1 MPLFGRITRQPLTD
15 FGTKE
20 KIIMSEKNQ
29 VLDTD
34 DEIRVEQIP
43 YQSDDYSEGSSRGAG
58 LTKIAIG
65 ALIGATLGAVAGA
78 LATKGTAERVN
89 QTVKGVGNAV
99 KRAAEGV
106 NETVQDVGKSTQ
118 SVANGVNDTV
128 KDVGNTVKNTAE
140 SVNDTVKGTVDVVKG
155 TVDVVKG
162 TSKDV
167 NDSVKGTVDT
177 LKNVAEDV
185 KQSANQDVK
194 LAEKQR
200 TYILVPVEDEQSG
213 EPTVRI
219 NAGTSGSTGETA

>member
-1 MPLFGRITRQPLTD
+1 
-15 FGTKE
+15 
-20 KIIMSEKNQ
+20 MSEKNQ

-34 DEIRVEQIP
+34 DEITVEQIP
-43 YQSDDYSEGSSRGAG
+43 YQSSDDYSEGTSKGIG

-99 KRAAEGV
+99 KRTAEGV
-106 NETVQDVGKSTQ
+106 NGTVQDVGNATQ
-118 SVANGVNDTV
+118 TVAYGVNDTV

-140 SVNDTVKGTVDVVKG
+140 SINDTVKG

-167 NDSVKGTVDT
+167 NDTVKGTVDT

-185 KQSANQDVK
+185 KQSANQDAK
-194 LAEKQR
+194 LSEKQR
-200 TYILVPVEDEQSG
+200 TYILVPVDDDQSG
-213 EPTVRI
+213 EPTVRL

>member
-1 MPLFGRITRQPLTD
+1 MPLFGRITRQSLND

-34 DEIRVEQIP
+34 DEITVEQIP
-43 YQSDDYSEGSSRGAG
+43 YQSDEYTVGTSRGNG
-58 LTKIAIG
+58 LAKVAIG

-106 NETVQDVGKSTQ
+106 NETVQDVGNSTQ
-118 SVANGVNDTV
+118 SVANGVNETV
-128 KDVGNTVKNTAE
+128 QDVGNTIKNTAE
-140 SVNDTVKGTVDVVKG
+140 SVNDTVKGTVETVKG
-155 TVDVVKG
+155 TVETVKG

-167 NDSVKGTVDT
+167 NDTVKGTVDT
-177 LKNVAEDV
+177 FKNAAEDV
-185 KQSANQDVK
+185 KQSANQEAK
-194 LAEKQR
+194 LSEKQR
-200 TYILVPVEDEQSG
+200 TYILVPVEDDQSG
-213 EPTVRI
+213 EPTVRV

>member
-1 MPLFGRITRQPLTD
+1 VLKSFSS
-15 FGTKE
+15 KE

-34 DEIRVEQIP
+34 DEITVEQIP
-43 YQSDDYSEGSSRGAG
+43 YQSSDDYSEGTTKGIG

-78 LATKGTAERVN
+78 LATKGTAERLN

-99 KRAAEGV
+99 KRTAEGV
-106 NETVQDVGKSTQ
+106 NGTVQDVGNATQ
-118 SVANGVNDTV
+118 TVAYGVNDTV

-140 SVNDTVKGTVDVVKG
+140 SINDTVKGTVDVVKG

-167 NDSVKGTVDT
+167 NDTVKGTVDT

-185 KQSANQDVK
+185 KQSANQDAK
-194 LAEKQR
+194 LSEKQR
-200 TYILVPVEDEQSG
+200 TYILVPVDDDQSG
-213 EPTVRI
+213 EPTVRL